1 MNLEFEEVLI
11 IVCVLLAGLL
21 IVGTVLEHKD
31 CAKSGGK
38 MEGTGNYTTTW
49 ASVGN
54 GTMVPVTSE
63 EMECRK

>member
-1 MNLEFEEVLI
+1 MNIEFEEVLI
-11 IVCVLLAGLL
+11 IICVLLVALL

-49 ASVGN
+49 APVG
-54 GTMVPVTSE
+54 GGVYAPVTSE